1 MWEYVIFLVMKK
13 EVQRIMLEKDIRS
26 HFLWF
31 LLTLFCLFASNCG
44 FKSTGVSASMSTEGT
59 LHGTVTVSPVC
70 PVETLD
76 DVCRPRPLANRQV
89 QIKASD
95 GKSITMTTDQQ
106 GAFIIQLPPG
116 RYLIEVQSVSYPM
129 RQRVPLTA
137 VSIVAGQTSEI
148 NIPLD
153 TGIR

>member
-1 MWEYVIFLVMKK
+1 
-13 EVQRIMLEKDIRS
+13 MLGKDIS
-26 HFLWF
+26 FYFFW
-31 LLTLFCLFASNCG
+31 LLLALFCLFTSNCG
-44 FKSTGVSASMSTEGT
+44 FKSTEGSAHMSIEGT

-76 DVCRPRPLANRQV
+76 DICRPRPLANKQV

-106 GAFIIQLPPG
+106 GTFTIQLPPG

-129 RQRVPLTA
+129 RQRAPLTA
-137 VSIVAGQTSEI
+137 VSVVAGQTSEI
-148 NIPLD
+148 SIPID